1 MLFHYTAI
9 AKDNTRQEGEL
20 EALSQEA
27 AVAELQLRS
36 LSVLAI
42 EEKQGN
48 NSFGMKEINDLFKP
62 KIKTKEIVIF
72 SRQVATLF
80 EAGVPALK
88 GFRLLA
94 SEHENPTFK
103 EQLIGVSDDIEAGT
117 SLSQALH
124 KRPDI
129 FSPFFV
135 NMVKS
140 GEESGKLNDVFLFL
154 ADYMDR
160 EYELHQKTKK
170 ALTYPAFVVGTFFL
184 IMSVMFIFVIP
195 KMTALF
201 LENGAELPLVTK
213 IVIAISNFFV
223 GYAVIIF
230 PAIIIG
236 LFAFNRWTKTEEGAF
251 RFDKFKIEA
260 PVISTLTQKTFLAR
274 FADNMNTM
282 LTSGIPIVR
291 AIEITADVVEN
302 AYYRDM
308 MLRVAGKVQTGTTFS
323 KALSEEDNL
332 PNILIQM
339 VRIGEETG
347 ELGYILKNLATFYK
361 REVENAI
368 DSIIGLIEPA
378 MIVGLGAAVA
388 ILVAAVLLP
397 MYSLSDSISYLQT
410 TLVYFV

>member
-1 MLFHYTAI
+1 MIFYYTAVS
-9 AKDNTRQEGEL
+9 KDNIKQEGDL
-20 EALSQEA
+20 EALSQDA
-27 AVAELQLRS
+27 AVSELQSRG
-36 LSVLAI
+36 LSVIAI
-42 EEKQGN
+42 EQK
-48 NSFGMKEINDLFKP
+48 KEEGFSMESINKLFKP
-62 KIKTKEIVIF
+62 KIKQKEMVIF

-80 EAGVPALK
+80 EAGVSALK

-103 EQLIGVSDDIEAGT
+103 AELTGVSDDIEMGT
-117 SLSQALH
+117 SLSQSLH
-124 KRPDI
+124 KRPDV

-160 EYELHQKTKK
+160 EYELKQKTKK
-170 ALTYPAFVVGTFFL
+170 ALTYPAFVVSTFFL

-201 LENGAELPLVTK
+201 LENGAELPMVTK
-213 IVIAISNFFV
+213 IVIGISDFFV
-223 GYAVIIF
+223 GYAGIIF

-236 LFAFNRWTKTEEGAF
+236 LIAFNRYSKTEEGSYNV
-251 RFDKFKIEA
+251 DKFKVEA
-260 PVISTLTQKTFLAR
+260 PVIKNLFQKTFLAR

-291 AIEITADVVEN
+291 AIEITADVVESE
-302 AYYRDM
+302 YYRRM
-308 MLRVAGKVQTGTTFS
+308 MLRVAGKVQTGTAFS
-323 KALSEEDNL
+323 KALSEEENL

-347 ELGYILKNLATFYK
+347 ELGYILKNLAVFYK

-397 MYSLSDSISYLQT
+397 MYSLSDSIAYLDIILPLFT
-410 TLVYFV
+410 

>member
-1 MLFHYTAI
+1 MLFHYTAL
-9 AKDNTRQEGEL
+9 AKDNTRQEGDI
-20 EALSQEA
+20 EALSKDA
-27 AVAELQLRS
+27 AVTELQARS
-36 LSVLAI
+36 FSVLAI
-42 EEKQGN
+42 EEKEAGGFDMN
-48 NSFGMKEINDLFKP
+48 EIQKLFKP

-88 GFRLLA
+88 SFRLLA

-103 EQLIGVSDDIEAGT
+103 EQLVGVSDDIEAGT

-160 EYELHQKTKK
+160 EYELRQKTKK
-170 ALTYPAFVVGTFFL
+170 ALTYPIFVVGTFFV

-201 LENGAELPLVTK
+201 LEQGADLPTVTK

-223 GYAVIIF
+223 DYAIIIF
-230 PAIIIG
+230 PGIIVG
-236 LFAFNRWTKTEEGAF
+236 LFFFNRWTKTEEGAF
-251 RFDKFKIEA
+251 KFDKFKIEA
-260 PVISTLTQKTFLAR
+260 PVIKNLTQKTFLAR

-323 KALSEEDNL
+323 KALADEDNL

-347 ELGYILKNLATFYK
+347 ELGYILKNLAVFYK

-368 DSIIGLIEPA
+368 DGIIGLIEPA
-378 MIVGLGAAVA
+378 MIVGLGVAVA
-388 ILVAAVLLP
+388 ILVSAVLLP
-397 MYSLSDSISYLQT
+397 MYSLSDSIAQIDVIL
-410 TLVYFV
+410 TLFV

>member
-1 MLFHYTAI
+1 MIFYYTAVS
-9 AKDNTRQEGEL
+9 KDNIKQEGDL
-20 EALSQEA
+20 EAISQDA
-27 AVAELQLRS
+27 AVSELQSRG

-42 EEKQGN
+42 SQKEEEGFNFASLNK
-48 NSFGMKEINDLFKP
+48 LFKP
-62 KIKTKEIVIF
+62 KIKQKEIVIF

-80 EAGVPALK
+80 EAGVSALK
-88 GFRLLA
+88 GFRLLS

-103 EQLIGVSDDIEAGT
+103 EQLTGVSDDIEMGT

-124 KRPDI
+124 KRPDV

-140 GEESGKLNDVFLFL
+140 GEESGKLNEVFLFL

-160 EYELHQKTKK
+160 EYELKQKTKK

-201 LENGAELPLVTK
+201 IENGAELPMVTK

-223 GYAVIIF
+223 GYAGIIF
-230 PAIIIG
+230 PGIIIG
-236 LFAFNRWTKTEEGAF
+236 LIVFNRWTKTPEGAF
-251 RFDKFKIEA
+251 KFDEFKA
-260 PVISTLTQKTFLAR
+260 STPVIKNLFQKTFLAR
-274 FADNMNTM
+274 FSDNMNTM

-291 AIEITADVVEN
+291 AIEITADVVESE
-302 AYYRDM
+302 YYRRM
-308 MLRVAGKVQTGTTFS
+308 MLRVAGKVQTGTAFS
-323 KALSEEDNL
+323 KALAEEENL

-339 VRIGEETG
+339 VKIGEETG

-378 MIVGLGAAVA
+378 MIVGLGIAVA
-388 ILVAAVLLP
+388 ILVASVLLP
-397 MYSLSDSISYLQT
+397 MYSLSDSISYIEAVLP
-410 TLVYFV
+410 LFA